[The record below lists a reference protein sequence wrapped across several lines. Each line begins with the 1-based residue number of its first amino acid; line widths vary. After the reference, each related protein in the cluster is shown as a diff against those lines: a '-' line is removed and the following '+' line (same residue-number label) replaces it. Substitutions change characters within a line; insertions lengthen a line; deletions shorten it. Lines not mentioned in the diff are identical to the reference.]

1 MRDIVDGC
9 GLGVPAG
16 SKIGFGVL
24 GIILLALVGWMV
36 GALLEHPP
44 GPGGFQFVGAL
55 IGATIAV
62 AVLVLG
68 EALKSG

>member
-1 MRDIVDGC
+1 M
-9 GLGVPAG
+9 PAG
-16 SKIGFGVL
+16 SRVGFGVL
-24 GIILLALVGWMV
+24 GIVLLALVGWMI

-44 GPGGFQFVGAL
+44 GPGGFQFIGAL

-68 EALKSG
+68 ESLKSK